1 MRVFMLSI
9 LSDCNLNQNI
19 NAATGFREN
28 LQIKPTFARV
38 DKMAGRGTGIRVL
51 DPQGYKG
58 A

>member
-1 MRVFMLSI
+1 MLSI